1 MKEIMELLDVM
12 NRLSIDKYELYD
24 MEGYKIPNSLDE
36 KRLPRWTP
44 VVSMSEAN
52 GDGITKVVL
61 DCYERD
67 GHIYSRF
74 KSKDLKDEKVYES
87 FTAPFPVH
95 LFIIGKDNNYE
106 DFCW

>member
-1 MKEIMELLDVM
+1 MED
-12 NRLSIDKYELYD
+12 N
-24 MEGYKIPNSLDE
+24 KIPNNLDE
-36 KRLPRWTP
+36 ERLPRWTP
-44 VVSMSEAN
+44 VESVIEAN
-52 GDGITKVVL
+52 GNEITKVVL

-87 FTAPFPVH
+87 FTAPFPIH
-95 LFIIGKDNNYE
+95 LLIIGKDYE